1 MKSIVENFTLIYDK
15 CFLLR
20 SMKAKGF
27 NQFVNPGILKAL
39 LNLKVKDASY
49 TSKSFLNSP
58 KSSTENA
65 YKSCKNRHS
74 HSLRVGKCLYYEK
87 QLQKLKSNTKV
98 TWRVLNQ
105 VLNRNKGKDGFPSI
119 FRALRF
125 SRHFQSWG
133 NSLSLLQIFY

>member
-1 MKSIVENFTLIYDK
+1 MIYLALMKSIVENFTLIYDK

-27 NQFVNPGILKAL
+27 NLREPWYTKGLAKY
-39 LNLKVKDASY
+39 KSKDISY

-58 KSSTENA
+58 KSSTENT
-65 YKSCKNRHS
+65 YKSYKNRLS
-74 HSLRVGKCLYYEK
+74 HSLRVAKCLYYEK
-87 QLQKLKSNTKV
+87 QLQKLKSNTKA

-105 VLNRNKGKDGFPSI
+105 VLNRNKGKYRLPSI

-133 NSLSLLQIFY
+133 NS